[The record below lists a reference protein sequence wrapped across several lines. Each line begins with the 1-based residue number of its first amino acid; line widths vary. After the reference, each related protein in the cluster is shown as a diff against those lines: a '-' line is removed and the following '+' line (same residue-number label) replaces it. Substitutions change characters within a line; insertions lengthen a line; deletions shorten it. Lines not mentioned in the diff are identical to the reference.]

1 MKTTVKLV
9 HRGGMR
15 CEAKVS
21 GAGEVFR
28 IDSTKYKGKPDY
40 VCCPLDLLAFAHG
53 SCTGILAAM
62 KGVTE
67 GVNTENMGIEVTHD
81 YDDGPPM
88 KLRTALIRFLLSGK
102 VSAEQE
108 AKMRASAEM
117 CPVHTALRQDVSVTM
132 EFVSKG

>member
-1 MKTTVKLV
+1 MKTTVTLV
-9 HRGGMR
+9 HQKDMR

-21 GAGEVFR
+21 GVGAVLR
-28 IDSTKYKGKPDY
+28 IDSTKCKGKPDY

-62 KGVTE
+62 KGTAE
-67 GVNTENMGIEVTHD
+67 GVDTENMGIEVTHD

-88 KLRTALIRFLLSGK
+88 KLKTALIRFLLSGK

-117 CPVHTALRQDVSVTM
+117 CPVHTALRQDVKVTM
-132 EFVSKG
+132 EFGVKT